1 MAAELRQFQRQV
13 QELRI
18 TPQLQQ
24 AIKLLQLSRMEL
36 AEVIQQELTENPF
49 LEESPDLTDAPVE
62 NDQLPG
68 IDRVASSDAREA
80 GRSEEQAHGEKAV
93 EEIDWE
99 RYLENMNSP
108 MPGSAAGG
116 GEELPGLDQTLTQ
129 REDLTEHLLWQ
140 VGVSGCSESV
150 RRGAEAIIQNLDENG
165 YLQGV
170 DLPDISMQHGVLLDD
185 VETALALVQG
195 LDPVGVGAR
204 DLRECLLLQARALHP
219 DSKLLHQIIDQHL
232 PDLERR
238 NHSGIA
244 RALGVSRD
252 EVLEAHRELTTL
264 DPKPGRQFVRED
276 PAYITPDIYIV
287 RQDDGWMAVLNEDG
301 MPRLRV
307 SEYYRRALRSP
318 TEKDAKN
325 YVQERLR
332 SAWWLIRS
340 IQQRQRTILRVT
352 EAIIK
357 FQRGFLDHGIDH
369 LRPLVLRD
377 VADEIGMHESTISR
391 VTSNKYVH
399 TPRGIYELKFFFDS
413 SIRTHGGDDVAAE
426 AVKHHIR
433 QLIAAEPPKRP
444 HSDEQL
450 VALLRDKHRIEIARR
465 TVAKYRESMGILAS
479 SRRKHF
485 S

>member
-1 MAAELRQFQRQV
+1 
-13 QELRI
+13 
-18 TPQLQQ
+18 
-24 AIKLLQLSRMEL
+24 
-36 AEVIQQELTENPF
+36 
-49 LEESPDLTDAPVE
+49 
-62 NDQLPG
+62 
-68 IDRVASSDAREA
+68 
-80 GRSEEQAHGEKAV
+80 
-93 EEIDWE
+93 
-99 RYLENMNSP
+99 
-108 MPGSAAGG
+108 
-116 GEELPGLDQTLTQ
+116 
-129 REDLTEHLLWQ
+129 
-140 VGVSGCSESV
+140 
-150 RRGAEAIIQNLDENG
+150 
-165 YLQGV
+165 
-170 DLPDISMQHGVLLDD
+170 
-185 VETALALVQG
+185 
-195 LDPVGVGAR
+195 
-204 DLRECLLLQARALHP
+204 
-219 DSKLLHQIIDQHL
+219 
-232 PDLERR
+232 
-238 NHSGIA
+238 
-244 RALGVSRD
+244 
-252 EVLEAHRELTTL
+252 
-264 DPKPGRQFVRED
+264 
-276 PAYITPDIYIV
+276 
-287 RQDDGWMAVLNEDG
+287 